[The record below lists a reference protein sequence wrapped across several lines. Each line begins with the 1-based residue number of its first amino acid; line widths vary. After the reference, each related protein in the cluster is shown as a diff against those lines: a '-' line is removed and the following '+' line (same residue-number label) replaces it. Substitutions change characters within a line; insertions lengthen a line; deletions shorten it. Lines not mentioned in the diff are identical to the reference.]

1 METQE
6 HMVEIGPL
14 CEQVLVTL
22 NLGVIVVDQSL
33 RVLEWNDWMSRHS
46 GIARDTA
53 LHRPVL
59 ELFPG
64 LSGTRF
70 EAAIQQAL
78 LLHQPAILTG
88 SLNRNPLPLYANP
101 ANKHD
106 RLHQA
111 IQILPLRHSSEQH
124 FCVIQVSDVSAA
136 FEREAALRRQATLL
150 NDSLQAQSRL
160 MQELEQHNDL
170 LDLQVRE
177 RTAQLEELARHLQD
191 VTEAEKSQLARE
203 LHDELGSILT
213 AARIDVSWS
222 ARKLGDSVPE
232 IQDKLQ
238 RVLNNLSEAIQMK
251 RRIIDGMRPTLL
263 TQFGLVEALEFAAGE
278 MADVNGWQLGLDL
291 DAKAQHLPEDISLAL
306 FRVAQEALTNAAKYA
321 QATRVDLLL
330 QLDPDEIWFTVAD
343 NGVGMTEEARNT
355 PRTHGILGMRQRIV
369 ARGGDFELVSVP
381 GKGTRVEVRLP
392 LAAGSGV
399 APTATPA
406 PEH

>member
-1 METQE
+1 M
-6 HMVEIGPL
+6 
-14 CEQVLVTL
+14 
-22 NLGVIVVDQSL
+22 
-33 RVLEWNDWMSRHS
+33 
-46 GIARDTA
+46 
-53 LHRPVL
+53 
-59 ELFPG
+59 
-64 LSGTRF
+64 
-70 EAAIQQAL
+70 
-78 LLHQPAILTG
+78 
-88 SLNRNPLPLYANP
+88 
-101 ANKHD
+101 
-106 RLHQA
+106 
-111 IQILPLRHSSEQH
+111 
-124 FCVIQVSDVSAA
+124 IQVSDVSAA
-136 FEREAALRRQATLL
+136 FEREAALRRQASLL

-160 MQELEQHNDL
+160 MHELEQHNDL

-291 DAKAQHLPEDISLAL
+291 DVKAQHLPEDISLAL

-330 QLDPDEIWFTVAD
+330 QLDPEEIWFTVAD
-343 NGVGMTEEARNT
+343 NGIGMTEEARNT

-369 ARGGDFELVSVP
+369 ARGGDFELISVP

-392 LAAGSGV
+392 LGPGEGAAP
-399 APTATPA
+399 APTPA
-406 PEH
+406 PQQ